1 VAAAAA
7 APPRDVT
14 VALRESHRYC
24 RSLAR
29 RTGRNFYFSFLTL
42 PRPLFSDM
50 CVLYAFMRQT
60 DDLADDSRV
69 SVNERRVRLHEW
81 RAQLDAALG
90 GEPAPGRILPA
101 LVDVVAR
108 RGVPHEYLREVL
120 AGVESDL
127 APRVFETFDELS
139 HYCYQVAGAVG
150 LCCIHIWGF
159 DDERACACAI
169 DCGLALQ
176 LTNILRDLGEDARMG
191 RVYLPQCELRQFDY
205 PAADLAGQVRSDSFR
220 ELMRF
225 EVARARTYYARGAEL
240 HAYLPRAG
248 RCILSAMLRIYGGLL
263 DEIERRDYD
272 VFSRRVRL
280 STPRKLA
287 IAARSLAG
295 SWIG

>member
-1 VAAAAA
+1 M
-7 APPRDVT
+7 T
-14 VALRESHRYC
+14 VALPESYRYC
-24 RSLAR
+24 RALAR
-29 RTGRNFYFSFLTL
+29 RTGRNFFFSFLTL
-42 PRPLFSDM
+42 PPALFRDM

-60 DDLADDSRV
+60 DDLADDLRASADA
-69 SVNERRVRLHEW
+69 RRGWLNEW
-81 RAQLDAALG
+81 RAQLDAALRG
-90 GEPAPGRILPA
+90 GPAPGLILPA
-101 LVDVVAR
+101 LVDVVAQ
-108 RGVPHEYLREVL
+108 RGIPHEYLREVI

-127 APRVFETFDELS
+127 TPRAFETFDELS

-159 DDERACACAI
+159 DDDRARACAV

-176 LTNILRDLGEDARMG
+176 LTNILRDLGEDARVG
-191 RVYLPQCELRQFDY
+191 RVYLPQRELRQFGY
-205 PAADLAGQVRSDSFR
+205 PAADLERHVRNDAFGA
-220 ELMRF
+220 LMRF
-225 EVARARTYYARGAEL
+225 EVARARAFYERGAEL

-287 IAARSLAG
+287 IAARSL
-295 SWIG
+295 IGPCVRGREE